1 MIEAIAERGVQLV
14 LALGMIGLAARTVR
28 TAYRAWQALGD
39 DPGRE
44 TAADAA
50 GVRPRDMRM
59 VDGKW
64 VRKDK
69 FRCG

>member
-44 TAADAA
+44 RAADRE

-59 VDGKW
+59 VDGEWKP
-64 VRKDK
+64 KE
-69 FRCG
+69 